1 VKQASFVTERRINMR
16 NKRFII
22 AIAGAICFGLI
33 SAFSVS
39 RYLINAQTSAR
50 DLNHVVVTK
59 INVPVG
65 TKLIPEQLT
74 LAQLPTGS
82 IPDGT
87 FASADKLVGRVVLSS
102 ISAREVITENK
113 LAPEGATGGLS
124 AVIPDGYR
132 AMTVK
137 VDEVVGVSGFITPGT
152 LVDIVVVIAPP
163 ENSKT
168 KDTVSKIVLQNIK
181 VLASGQN
188 IDRPKDDREATA
200 VRAVTL
206 QVTPEQAE
214 KLALATTEGRLQLVM
229 RNAVD
234 QQDQQTPGANKR
246 SLLSGEI
253 ATPVPDM
260 SSGDQVKPAIRR
272 TPRRAPQAVKTI
284 SEPKSQPRPEIEV
297 FVGTK
302 RTTVEFP

>member
-1 VKQASFVTERRINMR
+1 MR

-33 SAFSVS
+33 SAVSVS
-39 RYLINAQTSAR
+39 RYLTSAQTSGR
-50 DLNHVVVTK
+50 ELRHIVVTK
-59 INVPVG
+59 VDIPVG
-65 TKLIPEQLT
+65 TKLIAEQLT
-74 LAQLPTGS
+74 TAQLPTGS
-82 IPDGT
+82 TPDGS
-87 FASADKLVGRVVLSS
+87 FASPDKLVGRVVLNS
-102 ISAREVITENK
+102 IAAREVITENK
-113 LAPEGATGGLS
+113 LAPEGSTGGLS
-124 AVIPDGYR
+124 AVIPAGYR

-163 ENSKT
+163 DNSKS

-188 IDRPKDDREATA
+188 IDRPKDDREATS

-214 KLALATTEGRLQLVM
+214 KLALATSEGRLQLVM

-234 QQDQQTPGANKR
+234 QDDKQTPGANKR
-246 SLLSGEI
+246 SLLTGEV
-253 ATPVPDM
+253 ATPVPE
-260 SSGDQVKPAIRR
+260 SISADQPKPAL
-272 TPRRAPQAVKTI
+272 RRAPRRMSQVINKSI
-284 SEPKSQPRPEIEV
+284 SQPSSQARPEIEV
-297 FVGTK
+297 FMGSK

>member
-1 VKQASFVTERRINMR
+1 MR
-16 NKRFII
+16 NKRLII

-33 SAFSVS
+33 SAVSVS
-39 RYLINAQTSAR
+39 RYLTSAQTQGR
-50 DLNHVVVTK
+50 DLRHIVVTK
-59 INVPVG
+59 VDIPVG
-65 TKLIPEQLT
+65 TRLIPEQLAT
-74 LAQLPTGS
+74 AELPTGS
-82 IPDGT
+82 IPDSA
-87 FASADKLVGRVVLSS
+87 FASPDKLVGRVVLNGLA
-102 ISAREVITENK
+102 AREVITENK
-113 LAPEGATGGLS
+113 LAPEGSTGGLS
-124 AVIPDGYR
+124 AVIPAGYR

-163 ENSKT
+163 DTSKS

-188 IDRPKDDREATA
+188 IDRPKDDREATS

-206 QVTPEQAE
+206 QVTPEEAE

-234 QQDQQTPGANKR
+234 QENQQTPGASKR
-246 SLLSGEI
+246 SLLNGEV
-253 ATPVPDM
+253 ATPDLIRSDRP
-260 SSGDQVKPAIRR
+260 KPAL
-272 TPRRAPQAVKTI
+272 RRAAHRVAQVIESA
-284 SEPKSQPRPEIEV
+284 QPSTAGRREVEV
-297 FVGTK
+297 FVGSK

>member
-1 VKQASFVTERRINMR
+1 M
-16 NKRFII
+16 
-22 AIAGAICFGLI
+22 
-33 SAFSVS
+33 
-39 RYLINAQTSAR
+39 
-50 DLNHVVVTK
+50 
-59 INVPVG
+59 
-65 TKLIPEQLT
+65 
-74 LAQLPTGS
+74 
-82 IPDGT
+82 
-87 FASADKLVGRVVLSS
+87 
-102 ISAREVITENK
+102 SAREVITQSK

-137 VDEVVGVSGFITPGT
+137 VDEVVGVSGFITPST

-163 ENSKT
+163 ENSKS
-168 KDTVSKIVLQNIK
+168 KDTISKIVLQNIK

-188 IDRPKDDREATA
+188 IDRPKDDREASA

-229 RNAVD
+229 RNSVD

-246 SLLSGEI
+246 SLLNGET
-253 ATPVPDM
+253 AMPVPDPI
-260 SSGDQVKPAIRR
+260 SGDEPKPAV
-272 TPRRAPQAVKTI
+272 RRAPRRVAQVNKSVSQPKT
-284 SEPKSQPRPEIEV
+284 QPRPEIEV
-297 FVGTK
+297 FMGAK

>member
-1 VKQASFVTERRINMR
+1 MR
-16 NKRFII
+16 NKRFIV

-39 RYLINAQTSAR
+39 RYLTSAQTSAR

-59 INVPVG
+59 VDVPVG
-65 TKLIPEQLT
+65 TKLISEQLT
-74 LAQLPTGS
+74 MAQLPTGS

-87 FASADKLVGRVVLSS
+87 FASPDKLVGRVVMSS
-102 ISAREVITENK
+102 MSAREVITQNK

-124 AVIPDGYR
+124 AVIPEGYR

-137 VDEVVGVSGFITPGT
+137 VDEVVGVSGFITPST

-163 ENSKT
+163 ENSQS

-188 IDRPKDDREATA
+188 IDRPKDDRETST

-229 RNAVD
+229 RNSVD

-246 SLLSGEI
+246 SLLNGET
-253 ATPVPDM
+253 AMPVPDPR
-260 SSGDQVKPAIRR
+260 SADQPKPAV
-272 TPRRAPQAVKTI
+272 RRAPRRVPQVSKSVSQPKT
-284 SEPKSQPRPEIEV
+284 QPRPEIEV
-297 FVGTK
+297 FMGTK